1 MKTWIHLYDRFIF
14 ENVQN
19 VDIFIEDLLED
30 SSRIKNKFPIKKMF
44 LYNYTNAVNVIF
56 NYIVK
61 EYIFNQIIIL

>member
-56 NYIVK
+56 NYIVE

>member
-56 NYIVK
+56 NYIVE
-61 EYIFNQIIIL
+61 EYIFNQIMIL